1 MSPRTLTGTGVP
13 GPACAVVTAWVAA
26 ARAVPAAIVPAPGPA
41 RPAPVV
47 PAGAVPAAPVPAGAL
62 PAGAV
67 PATTVPATTVPATT
81 VPATTVPAGA
91 VPAGIAAPGT
101 AGAGSAPAGRGP
113 VGPSRSSVVSRAS
126 CARMSPVTGPG
137 QKEVSSS
144 PSPGTRLLAITDS
157 SPSSRGR
164 SAGALARHP
173 ATSSRSSGATSV
185 MAGTECTTRYSWD
198 ACGPRPNGPVPV
210 AANTITQPREN
221 TSLGAPT
228 RAPSAC
234 SGDMNEG
241 VPMIIPVE
249 VIAVFSSAR
258 EIPKSISR
266 GPSMASSTLAGFRSR
281 CTSPQEWTACSAS
294 TSPPASR
301 HTDAVGKGPAVLTAS
316 ASEGPGT
323 NTVASHGGSSSGP
336 AATTGAV

>member
-1 MSPRTLTGTGVP
+1 
-13 GPACAVVTAWVAA
+13 
-26 ARAVPAAIVPAPGPA
+26 
-41 RPAPVV
+41 
-47 PAGAVPAAPVPAGAL
+47 
-62 PAGAV
+62 
-67 PATTVPATTVPATT
+67 
-81 VPATTVPAGA
+81 
-91 VPAGIAAPGT
+91 
-101 AGAGSAPAGRGP
+101 
-113 VGPSRSSVVSRAS
+113 
-126 CARMSPVTGPG
+126 
-137 QKEVSSS
+137 
-144 PSPGTRLLAITDS
+144 
-157 SPSSRGR
+157 
-164 SAGALARHP
+164 
-173 ATSSRSSGATSV
+173 

-221 TSLGAPT
+221 TSLGAPA

-234 SGDMNEG
+234 SGDMNDG

-281 CTSPQEWTACSAS
+281 CTSPREWTACSAS
-294 TSPPASR
+294 TSPAASR
-301 HTDAVGKGPAVLTAS
+301 HTDAVGKGPAALTAS

-323 NTVASHGGSSSGP
+323 NTVASQGGSSSGP